1 MAAPDARGHGGPLG
15 PQQGGSPHDRY
26 VVLEYL
32 AEGGMGAIYRGKK
45 LGAGG
50 FEKEV
55 VLKQLLPEFTQQPEF
70 IDLFLREAKLSATLD
85 HANIVRTIDLV
96 AADDAFFIVMEYV
109 RGGDLRTLAKRAK
122 RRRRWLAAAAAL
134 YVAREICSALS
145 YAHAK
150 LGPDGKSLGLIH
162 RDVSPSNILIS
173 GAGEVKLTDFGIAKA
188 STHRS
193 VFYKVRGKVGYM
205 SPEQARGEPL
215 DHRSDLYSLAVC
227 LYELVTGER
236 LFVAAT
242 LTTTPEELY
251 GQPIPRV
258 SKKRPGLPEDLDALM
273 WRALDA
279 KPAGRFQNAA
289 ELADAILRVAHKH
302 KLLMSGPELAM
313 HLREVCGEHVEDWRS
328 TEVKADERM
337 RSERTEGFNVEES
350 LSQSSS
356 HDSGQFRRAT
366 AVLPD
371 NEHGGD
377 DDHSQVHEH
386 EDPPA
391 RGRGRIGSQADDDLH
406 LEPQQ
411 KGEDYIELSGADGW
425 ADEVD
430 PAQIEAAKKAAIEQ
444 LSRLSRVELTS
455 MIDPADDRKAIKERA
470 ARAAMRPA
478 SQQIAVA
485 RAGVA
490 EVKAARAAAD
500 RGHDPEASI
509 ETEQVERL
517 SASELFG
524 PELAK
529 KAAARGSPTGA
540 IPLEEA
546 RAMLPGLTPATP
558 TPAAPGRHSDSDS
571 DGDGDG
577 DAGVVGRGNAKERTA
592 RVASDPRGARARG
605 GADAARARPGSEAE
619 DSGSVQALA
628 EDDDGR
634 MRPWV
639 VALAAIVIGAIVAT
653 VVALTGPEVPEPAK
667 HPSVPAPSPSSGSA
681 TQRTPVVTSA
691 GGSPDGG
698 YSAMF
703 AKDPPGGGSSPSSP
717 SSALSLAVALSV
729 RPRGERAGH
738 RGGLVAQWGH
748 GGAGGAR
755 GGGRGLQDTL
765 RAGGQARDPCRAG
778 DRQGLP
784 GLGRAGRGQVGHGGA
799 RARGAGQAAAQ
810 ERGHRAAR
818 GQGAAAGRD
827 LPRRAR
833 DRPGH
838 RGSAVR
844 PAAGDLPGHPGGAVT
859 QRATDRRGHHQGR
872 QDHHDPAAA
881 LPLTP
886 DARRLASGD

>member
-134 YVAREICSALS
+134 YVAREVCSALS

-350 LSQSSS
+350 SS

-366 AVLPD
+366 AVLP
-371 NEHGGD
+371 EGE
-377 DDHSQVHEH
+377 DDHSQVH

-391 RGRGRIGSQADDDLH
+391 RGRGRIGSDDDLH
-406 LEPQQ
+406 IEPQQ

-490 EVKAARAAAD
+490 EVKATKAAAD
-500 RGHDPEASI
+500 RGPDPEASI

-524 PELAK
+524 PDLTRG
-529 KAAARGSPTGA
+529 KAAASRGSPTGA

-558 TPAAPGRHSDSDS
+558 TPSAPGGSGS
-571 DGDGDG
+571 GDG
-577 DAGVVGRGNAKERTA
+577 DAGVVGRASAKERTA
-592 RVASDPRGARARG
+592 RVASDPPGGRARG
-605 GADAARARPGSEAE
+605 RVRPGSEAE
-619 DSGSVQALA
+619 DSGSVQALE

-667 HPSVPAPSPSSGSA
+667 HPSVPAPSLAPRVEGAGGGGGSGGAGGVASGGAGGVASRSGSGSA
-681 TQRTPVVTSA
+681 TERTPVVTSA
-691 GGSPDGG
+691 GGTPDGG
-698 YSAMF
+698 YSALF
-703 AKDPPGGGSSPSSP
+703 AKDPPGGGSASSSSP
-717 SSALSLAVALSV
+717 SPSPS
-729 RPRGERAGH
+729 
-738 RGGLVAQWGH
+738 
-748 GGAGGAR
+748 
-755 GGGRGLQDTL
+755 
-765 RAGGQARDPCRAG
+765 
-778 DRQGLP
+778 
-784 GLGRAGRGQVGHGGA
+784 
-799 RARGAGQAAAQ
+799 
-810 ERGHRAAR
+810 
-818 GQGAAAGRD
+818 
-827 LPRRAR
+827 
-833 DRPGH
+833 
-838 RGSAVR
+838 
-844 PAAGDLPGHPGGAVT
+844 PAAGEERGIAVDSSPSGAVATLGGADQPASAGCRTPCVLEARPGIHTVRVT
-859 QRATDRRGHHQGR
+859 AKGYQGWAGLVEVKAGMAARVLASLSKPRPKNVATGLLEVKALLPAEIYIDGR
-872 QDHHDPAAA
+872 ETGRVTGDPPFA
-881 LPLTP
+881 LPPGTYQVTLVAPSRSARPTAEVIIKVGKTTTTP
-886 DARRLASGD
+886 LLRFR